1 MAITTDNILV
11 GQGDLS
17 IDSVDLGATEGGFV
31 LNQEQEWFD
40 AMVDQSVGVQKKKLV
55 RRRLFGKANIAEAAL
70 ANFAIGYGLPASG
83 ISGQTL
89 TFGGTDRG
97 TVTGSFI
104 VSKGNPAGFD
114 RTLTFAKIVSL
125 GNSES
130 PFKRDGI
137 TFVPVEFEILP
148 SADGADTFFTIHDAT
163 A

>member
-11 GQGDLS
+11 GEGNLS
-17 IDSVDLGATEGGFV
+17 IDGVALGATEGGFI

-55 RRRLFGKANIAEAAL
+55 RRRLFGKANVAEAAL

-97 TVTGSFI
+97 TVTGSF
-104 VSKGNPAGFD
+104 VVTKGNPSGFD

-148 SADGADTFFTIHDAT
+148 SADGADTFFTIHDAI

>member
-1 MAITTDNILV
+1 MTNENKLG
-11 GQGDLS
+11 GQGDVMS
-17 IDSVDLGATEGGFV
+17 HGVAVGGSECGV
-31 LNQEQEWFD
+31 LLNQEQEWFD

-148 SADGADTFFTIHDAT
+148 SSDGADTFFTIHDAT

>member
-55 RRRLFGKANIAEAAL
+55 HRRLFGKANVAEAAL

-97 TVTGSFI
+97 TVTGSFV
-104 VSKGNPAGFD
+104 VSKGNPAAFD

>member
-11 GQGDLS
+11 GEGDLS
-17 IDSVDLGATEGGFV
+17 IDSVALGATEGGFS
-31 LNQEQEWFD
+31 LRQEQDWYN
-40 AMVDQSVGVQKKKLV
+40 AMVDQSVGVQKKKLIH
-55 RRRLFGKANIAEAAL
+55 RRLFGRANVAEASL

-89 TFGGTDRG
+89 TFGGKDRG
-97 TVTGSFI
+97 VVTGSFV

-114 RTLTFAKIVSL
+114 RTLSFSRIVSL
-125 GNSES
+125 GRAES

-148 SADGADTFFTIHDAT
+148 SVDGLDTFFTINDAT

>member
-17 IDSVDLGATEGGFV
+17 IDGVALGATEGGFV

-55 RRRLFGKANIAEAAL
+55 RRRLFGKANVAEAAL
-70 ANFAIGYGLPASG
+70 ANFAVGYGLPASG

-97 TVTGSFI
+97 AVTGSF
-104 VSKGNPAGFD
+104 VVTKGNPGGLRPDTHFRKD
-114 RTLTFAKIVSL
+114 SL
-125 GNSES
+125 ARQ
-130 PFKRDGI
+130 F
-137 TFVPVEFEILP
+137 
-148 SADGADTFFTIHDAT
+148 
-163 A
+163 

>member
-17 IDSVDLGATEGGFV
+17 IDGVALGATEGGFV

-40 AMVDQSVGVQKKKLV
+40 VMVDQSVGVQKKKLI
-55 RRRLFGKANIAEAAL
+55 RRRLFGRTNVAEAAL

-97 TVTGSFI
+97 TVTGSF
-104 VSKGNPAGFD
+104 VVAKGNPAGFD
-114 RTLTFAKIVSL
+114 RTFSFAKIVSL
-125 GNSES
+125 GNTES